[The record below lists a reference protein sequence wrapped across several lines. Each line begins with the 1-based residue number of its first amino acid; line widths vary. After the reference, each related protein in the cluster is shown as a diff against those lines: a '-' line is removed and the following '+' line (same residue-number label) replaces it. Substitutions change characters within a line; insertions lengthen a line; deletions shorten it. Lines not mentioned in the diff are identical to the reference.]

1 MHRIEDIEII
11 NSNIDKLSNKAMLI
25 YKTSYEPTLSES
37 TSIYNEL
44 LNFIIKKKRI
54 VYGGYAQNE
63 LILMKNSNDGFY
75 KDVDTPDIEFY
86 SFEPIK
92 DLIELC
98 DYLKSKKFKYVQ
110 GSEGLHEGTYKIFV
124 NFVNYCDITYLPKN
138 IYDNCKYIENKKMLR
153 LADPYFMLIDIY
165 RVFTDPMTSYWR
177 LDKTF
182 KRYLRVYKYY
192 PLTLTNTNIFF
203 GSLSNENILQVIRK
217 EIIHNSNYIV
227 VGSYAYNYYIKK
239 VNNDTIKIN
248 FYEIITENINI
259 EAQKIYIKLKKIY
272 NDKITI
278 KEYYPYFDYFDYRVE
293 FLYENCVILRVYN
306 NNNRCIVFNESI
318 TKKTKFGTTQIILL
332 YLLSNYNYYITN
344 RNILESNNYIS
355 MFLKLSKAKN
365 IYLDKKNITVLN
377 NSPFQEFKFNCIGK
391 PVSLERLDRLN
402 MIKKRIENKPLKF
415 RYEPKNDIGNA
426 PAYVFDNLSG
436 NQVLN
441 QKYFIIKI

>member
-138 IYDNCKYIENKKMLR
+138 IYDNCKYIENKKKLK

>member
-1 MHRIEDIEII
+1 
-11 NSNIDKLSNKAMLI
+11 
-25 YKTSYEPTLSES
+25 
-37 TSIYNEL
+37 
-44 LNFIIKKKRI
+44 
-54 VYGGYAQNE
+54 
-63 LILMKNSNDGFY
+63 MKNSNDGFY

>member
-1 MHRIEDIEII
+1 M
-11 NSNIDKLSNKAMLI
+11 
-25 YKTSYEPTLSES
+25 
-37 TSIYNEL
+37 
-44 LNFIIKKKRI
+44 
-54 VYGGYAQNE
+54 
-63 LILMKNSNDGFY
+63 
-75 KDVDTPDIEFY
+75 
-86 SFEPIK
+86 
-92 DLIELC
+92 
-98 DYLKSKKFKYVQ
+98 
-110 GSEGLHEGTYKIFV
+110 
-124 NFVNYCDITYLPKN
+124 
-138 IYDNCKYIENKKMLR
+138 
-153 LADPYFMLIDIY
+153 
-165 RVFTDPMTSYWR
+165 
-177 LDKTF
+177 
-182 KRYLRVYKYY
+182 
-192 PLTLTNTNIFF
+192 
-203 GSLSNENILQVIRK
+203 
-217 EIIHNSNYIV
+217 
-227 VGSYAYNYYIKK
+227 
-239 VNNDTIKIN
+239 
-248 FYEIITENINI
+248 
-259 EAQKIYIKLKKIY
+259 
-272 NDKITI
+272 
-278 KEYYPYFDYFDYRVE
+278 
-293 FLYENCVILRVYN
+293 ILRVYN